1 MTGSDPAGLAARFV
15 ALTLPKPAWTHAAH
29 LTVGAWH
36 VERYGAADA
45 LTRLRDGIRR
55 LNESHG
61 SRNSDTSGYH
71 ETITAAYVTLL
82 AAYLARCSP
91 ELALPARVDRL
102 LAGPLAARD
111 MLFTFY
117 SRERLFSVEA
127 RAHWVEPDLAPLHLD
142 ALLGSSTETSG
153 T

>member
-1 MTGSDPAGLAARFV
+1 MTTTDPAALAARFS
-15 ALTLPKPAWTHAAH
+15 ALTLLKEEWTHAAH

-36 VERYGAADA
+36 VEAYGAAEA
-45 LTRLRDGIRR
+45 LTRLRAGIRR

-61 SRNSDTSGYH
+61 SVNTATSGYH

-82 AAYLARCSP
+82 DAYLNACPRGLP
-91 ELALPARVDRL
+91 LAERVDRL

-117 SRERLFSVEA
+117 SRERLMSTEA
-127 RAHWVEPDLAPLHLD
+127 RARWVEPDLVPLELSYV
-142 ALLGSSTETSG
+142 AAGL
-153 T
+153 